1 MLNLLH
7 EQSEQG
13 HDEMSMKS
21 SFIKSTCTDSQLD
34 LSSIRFVMG
43 KDKHYLNV
51 FWSDLYYHDYI
62 RISKTY
68 WLLIYVR
75 SIGRGSN
82 TKNYL
87 IT

>member
-1 MLNLLH
+1 MTNSIRRKDKLKGSMMLNLLH

-51 FWSDLYYHDYI
+51 F
-62 RISKTY
+62 
-68 WLLIYVR
+68 
-75 SIGRGSN
+75 
-82 TKNYL
+82 
-87 IT
+87 